1 MIELVAV
8 LAGGLTGW
16 WLLRRKVR
24 QRAASAAQGNA
35 IKVPCLLRHP
45 SLEGRW
51 LRGRMV
57 IGLSTMTWEPRT
69 KAGAAVSLPAGM
81 QQVSL
86 RSPSRREAMKING
99 RGRIVEC
106 TSSEGAVLIAVM
118 PNELDHVLTALS
130 RIGTE

>member
-8 LAGGLTGW
+8 LAGGLMGW

-24 QRAASAAQGNA
+24 QRASSAAQGHS

-45 SLEGRW
+45 LFEGRW

-57 IGLSTMTWEPRT
+57 IGPSTMTWEPRT
-69 KAGAAVSLPAGM
+69 RAGAAVSLPTGL

-86 RSPSRREAMKING
+86 RSPSLREAMKING
-99 RGRIVEC
+99 GSKIIEC

-118 PNELDHVLTALS
+118 PNELGYILAALS
-130 RIGTE
+130 SVGTE